1 MVEGEFK
8 VAQMG
13 KLGEEELKKMDLPKL
28 VEILYIMLNKKQNP
42 ESVEIPSEYYEQYG
56 KRDGKEV
63 VDFILSEGDF
73 IDLPDHDL
81 NVVMEMRTRLAKILS
96 LIDEEDFVFAKV
108 LIEDMDRDIKKD
120 YRLDYVYGP
129 QLVYAQ
135 GLIGFLEGE

>member
-1 MVEGEFK
+1 MI
-8 VAQMG
+8 MTTRDDLL
-13 KLGEEELKKMDLPKL
+13 KLSMNDLDYLVFDLKAIEA
-28 VEILYIMLNKKQNP
+28 VEICQ
-42 ESVEIPSEYYEQYG
+42 
-56 KRDGKEV
+56 RDGKEV
-63 VDFILSEGDF
+63 VDFILREGDF

-81 NVVMEMRTRLAKILS
+81 NVVMEMRPRLAKILS

-135 GLIGFLEGE
+135 GLIRFLEGE